1 MALLKIRAH
10 LRLVRTDGED
20 QVPDLEARPLRRA
33 RHQTRLPPPPLG
45 PGRGA
50 DRGYVFVASYFSSAD
65 QSYEVCAASEYFR
78 DTLVIN

>member
-33 RHQTRLPPPPLG
+33 RHQTRLPP
-45 PGRGA
+45 RRS
-50 DRGYVFVASYFSSAD
+50 DRVAARIGGMFLL
-65 QSYEVCAASEYFR
+65 
-78 DTLVIN
+78 LVISLAQISRMRYARLANTFATR